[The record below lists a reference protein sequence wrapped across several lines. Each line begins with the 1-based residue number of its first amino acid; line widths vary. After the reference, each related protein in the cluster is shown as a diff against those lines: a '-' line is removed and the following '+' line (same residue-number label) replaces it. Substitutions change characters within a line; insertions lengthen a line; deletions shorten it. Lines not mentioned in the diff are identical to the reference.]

1 MEGAFLIFY
10 TGTCKAEI
18 NIRLITFFCLKKQKK
33 INKSILEGGPIDIY
47 LCEYVFSAAEDLK
60 AEVFGYLEND
70 LLGWTKNNVGFVG
83 TIVVRLVSAWRKV

>member
-1 MEGAFLIFY
+1 
-10 TGTCKAEI
+10 
-18 NIRLITFFCLKKQKK
+18 
-33 INKSILEGGPIDIY
+33 
-47 LCEYVFSAAEDLK
+47 VFSAAGDLK